1 MAAQLI
7 RDILDGQPIFE
18 GCDELDKKY
27 RKLARVI
34 HPDKCSLD
42 GATEA
47 FQALRSLY
55 EQKARK
61 PRIDEDPLEVLLIRQ
76 RDAQQVSEALQALRR
91 ERAQEAAQ
99 RAAERRAEREGWKG
113 YKKAEDER

>member
-1 MAAQLI
+1 MSF
-7 RDILDGQPIFE
+7 ILTS
-18 GCDELDKKY
+18 
-27 RKLARVI
+27 AV
-34 HPDKCSLD
+34 LD

-76 RDAQQVSEALQALRR
+76 RDVQQVSEALQGLRR
-91 ERAQEAAQ
+91 ERAQEAAH
-99 RAAERRAEREGWKG
+99 RAAEWVEREKAGRAM
-113 YKKAEDER
+113 KK